1 MLNED
6 DKEEEEGGDNNEEEI
21 DEDEV
26 VGKISE
32 VVDWD
37 GSEKEDVVL
46 EKEEE
51 VEEEAWCQIVPISDD
66 IDFFMVSSVVVEVV
80 FLLPHCRVI
89 WLEGSKK
96 EFSLLF
102 SEIELNERSPERLRG
117 EKK

>member
-51 VEEEAWCQIVPISDD
+51 VEKRQSKYCYKCKDAKQTQSLPQWRE
-66 IDFFMVSSVVVEVV
+66 VS
-80 FLLPHCRVI
+80 LRPP
-89 WLEGSKK
+89 
-96 EFSLLF
+96 
-102 SEIELNERSPERLRG
+102 RSSHSSPFRLTNT
-117 EKK
+117 